1 MLNQEKSKYSL
12 PMKSMKLGTNKYRFT
27 TEGTE
32 GVEGKEYS
40 LTTKDTK
47 STKVITE
54 MKQEENT
61 SQRITAGTP
70 AIIR

>member
-1 MLNQEKSKYSL
+1 MLNQEKRKGSL
-12 PMKSMKLGTNKYRFT
+12 TMKSMKLGT
-27 TEGTE
+27 
-32 GVEGKEYS
+32 KEYS

>member
-1 MLNQEKSKYSL
+1 MFNHGWHRWHGE
-12 PMKSMKLGTNKYRFT
+12 
-27 TEGTE
+27 
-32 GVEGKEYS
+32 KEYS
-40 LTTKDTK
+40 LTTKGTK

-61 SQRITAGTP
+61 SQRIAAGAP

>member
-1 MLNQEKSKYSL
+1 MFNHGGHGWHGE
-12 PMKSMKLGTNKYRFT
+12 
-27 TEGTE
+27 
-32 GVEGKEYS
+32 KEYS

-47 STKVITE
+47 VITK

-61 SQRITAGTP
+61 SQRIAAETP